1 MPLGTLPYKAQPIS
15 HVWSEDSSLL
25 TVTFDVFD
33 SSTPQ
38 VMQTSLDIG
47 IYVNMQE
54 DWPLVI
60 SRLQKQNQLLQ
71 IQQAVASTSGSRPA
85 SSKECRSRYETRLGP
100 STRIAG

>member
-1 MPLGTLPYKAQPIS
+1 MPLGTLPYKAQPVS

-38 VMQTSLDIG
+38 ALQTTFEIG
-47 IYVNMQE
+47 VRVTAQE

-60 SRLQKQNQLLQ
+60 SRLQEQNQLLQ
-71 IQQAVASTSGSRPA
+71 IQQAGGIDQWLMACEQQGVQIT
-85 SSKECRSRYETRLGP
+85 
-100 STRIAG
+100 I